1 MRRSEVDVRDIRPG
15 NEGEQ
20 SRSRIEVVRSLT
32 KVGGTQYNI
41 IVCKMRVLCK
51 YK

>member
-1 MRRSEVDVRDIRPG
+1 MKCREVDVRDIRPG
-15 NEGEQ
+15 NEGG
-20 SRSRIEVVRSLT
+20 RSRGQIKVVQILT
-32 KVGGTQYNI
+32 KVGGMQYNV